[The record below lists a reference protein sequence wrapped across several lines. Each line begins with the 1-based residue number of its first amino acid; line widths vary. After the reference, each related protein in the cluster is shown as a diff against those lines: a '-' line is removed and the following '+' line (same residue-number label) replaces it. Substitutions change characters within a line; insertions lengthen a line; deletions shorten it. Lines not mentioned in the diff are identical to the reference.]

1 MFLTIPCIIIIII
14 LAIELSNKT
23 NELTKLKQE
32 NDMLHENIYHMANKL
47 NSIDLSKV
55 KEKKE
60 DKTKEKQ
67 ELLSNIPENI
77 SNEFVVEPKKEINR
91 NNLILITG
99 SIFIV
104 LAAFLF
110 ITSTWNVLPNIIKT
124 LILFLMIFVFLG
136 ISYFAG
142 EKLKIEKTSKA
153 FFYIAMIYIPI
164 VFYSVAYLGLL
175 GNYFMDGKGLS
186 LYLSITSA
194 ITAIIYV
201 VYSKKEEK
209 LLYANYLFQII
220 AVVNFGIFL
229 NRGYEIIYLLL
240 TFYNLA
246 ILIKNVYSKKESIS
260 NKLENILI
268 IFLSIIITLNVAGR
282 IFAIQ
287 MPGEFSISIELIL
300 SILLLLGVTF
310 YRGKETSYI
319 HGLSSLLCIVGVASV
334 VTKINLPLPVQEILI
349 LLTLIAVYLRSEFY
363 QKNSPTLDWIIIIIT
378 LVTLFL
384 AAIQNTIWVPILI
397 IITAII
403 LNFYRYI
410 KVKWDIHIAL
420 IIWLI
425 ALFYILIINA
435 FDLGYY
441 EFILFLTISEIITYL
456 VIKNT
461 KNEALHKIIE
471 INTNII
477 ILPNL
482 IYFAITDVINGQNTV
497 FLIPLVIMITSYL
510 NYKEKKKSY
519 NLLIT
524 YISSAILLK
533 TINNLWMIVPYRYIS
548 FIIVTIILLIIKL
561 LRKEK
566 LKEEPV
572 FIIQY
577 IISLIP
583 ILFIEKGL
591 NFLLA
596 IISIILMLIYNEKYQ
611 HNKKIE
617 YTSLIFLTLFLYI
630 EKVTIL
636 GITINPII
644 GLIAIIYWMTKSY
657 LSEERLTT
665 DWLALTYIILDY
677 IMYPLNQYF
686 TIILLMV
693 WSLANF
699 DSKKKYH
706 NFIKTVLYVNGLW
719 LYNAIIHD
727 TNLENITLLN
737 LFGYFTTLYLFTRTI
752 LCEKYHELATGLEWG
767 ITIILCLIAIVIYQ
781 NELDG
786 ILFVSFLILMMA
798 VSYLKKIEPTF
809 YISLVFI
816 IINAFLLTRTFW
828 FSLPWWLYLLIIGFV
843 LILFATNNELQTSVK
858 RQKILKMWRKHF
870 KDEV

>member
-1 MFLTIPCIIIIII
+1 MFLTIPCIIIIIV

-47 NSIDLSKV
+47 NSLDLSKV
-55 KEKKE
+55 KKKE
-60 DKTKEKQ
+60 EKPKEKV
-67 ELLSNIPENI
+67 ELPSNIPENI

-153 FFYIAMIYIPI
+153 FFCIAMIYIPI

-246 ILIKNVYSKKESIS
+246 ILIKNVYSKKENIS

-397 IITAII
+397 VITAII

-441 EFILFLTISEIITYL
+441 EFILFLTISEIIAYL

-461 KNEALHKIIE
+461 KNESLHKIIE

-583 ILFIEKGL
+583 ILFIEKDL

-798 VSYLKKIEPTF
+798 VSYLKKLEPTF

-843 LILFATNNELQTSVK
+843 LILFATNNELQTSIK

>member
-1 MFLTIPCIIIIII
+1 MFLTIPCCIIIIIV

-47 NSIDLSKV
+47 NSLDLSKV
-55 KEKKE
+55 KKKE
-60 DKTKEKQ
+60 EKPKEKV
-67 ELLSNIPENI
+67 ELPSNIAENI

-110 ITSTWNVLPNIIKT
+110 ITSTWNLLPNIIKT

-153 FFYIAMIYIPI
+153 FFCIAMIYIPI

-175 GNYFMDGKGLS
+175 GNYFMEGKGLS

-246 ILIKNVYSKKESIS
+246 ILIKNVYSKKENIS

-397 IITAII
+397 VITAII

-441 EFILFLTISEIITYL
+441 EFILFLTISEIIAYL

-461 KNEALHKIIE
+461 KNESLHKIIE

-583 ILFIEKGL
+583 ILFIEKDL

-798 VSYLKKIEPTF
+798 VSYLKKLEPTF

-858 RQKILKMWRKHF
+858 RQKILKMWKKHF

>member
-1 MFLTIPCIIIIII
+1 MFLTIPCIITIII
-14 LAIELSNKT
+14 LIIELNNKT

-55 KEKKE
+55 KKKKE
-60 DKTKEKQ
+60 DKTKEKV
-67 ELLSNIPENI
+67 ELPSNIPENI

-124 LILFLMIFVFLG
+124 LILFFMIFVFLG

-164 VFYSVAYLGLL
+164 VLYSIAYLGLL
-175 GNYFMDGKGLS
+175 GNYFMEGKGLS
-186 LYLSITSA
+186 LYLSITST

-201 VYSKKEEK
+201 LYSKKEKK

-220 AVVNFGIFL
+220 AIINFGIFL

-240 TFYNLA
+240 TLYNLA
-246 ILIKNVYSKKESIS
+246 ILIKNVYSKKEDIS

-268 IFLSIIITLNVAGR
+268 IFLSIMITLNITGR
-282 IFAIQ
+282 ILAIQ
-287 MPGEFSISIELIL
+287 MPGEFSSTIELIL
-300 SILLLLGVTF
+300 SAFLLLGITI
-310 YRGKETSYI
+310 YRSKEIGYI
-319 HGLSSLLCIVGVASV
+319 HGLSSLLSIVGVASI
-334 VTKINLPLPVQEILI
+334 VTKINLPLPAQEILI
-349 LLTLIAVYLRSEFY
+349 LLTIIGVYLRSEFY
-363 QKNSPTLDWIIIIIT
+363 QKNSQTLDWIIIIIT

-397 IITAII
+397 TLSAII
-403 LNFYRYI
+403 INIYRYI

-425 ALFYILIINA
+425 ALFYILIMNA

-441 EFILFLTISEIITYL
+441 EFILFLTISEIIKYL

-461 KNEALHKIIE
+461 QNESLHKIIE

-477 ILPNL
+477 VLPNF
-482 IYFAITDVINGQNTV
+482 IYFAITDILNGQNTV

-510 NYKEKKKSY
+510 NYKEQKKSY
-519 NLLIT
+519 HLLIA
-524 YISSAILLK
+524 YISSAILLE
-533 TINNLWMIVPYRYIS
+533 TINNLWMISPDRYLS
-548 FIIVTIILLIIKL
+548 FIIVTIVVLMIKFYK
-561 LRKEK
+561 KEK
-566 LKEEPV
+566 IEEEKV

-577 IISLIP
+577 IISLLP
-583 ILFIEKGL
+583 ILFIEKNL

-596 IISIILMLIYNEKYQ
+596 IISILGTLIYNEKYQ
-611 HNKKIE
+611 YNKKLK
-617 YTSLIFLTLFLYI
+617 YTSYIFLTLFLYS
-630 EKVTIL
+630 EKVTLL

-644 GLIAIIYWMTKSY
+644 SLITIIYWMTKSY
-657 LSEERLTT
+657 LSEERLIT

-699 DSKKKYH
+699 DSKKKHH

-719 LYNAIIHD
+719 LYNAIVHD
-727 TNLENITLLN
+727 VNLENITLLN

-752 LCEKYHELATGLEWG
+752 LCEKYHELAIGLEWG
-767 ITIILCLIAIVIYQ
+767 MTIVLCLVAIVIYQ

-798 VSYLKKIEPTF
+798 ISYLKKLEPTF

-816 IINAFLLTRTFW
+816 IINAFLLTREFW
-828 FSLPWWLYLLIIGFV
+828 FSLPWWLYLLVIGFI
-843 LILFATNNELQTSVK
+843 LILFATNNELQTSIK

>member
-47 NSIDLSKV
+47 NSLDLSKV
-55 KEKKE
+55 KKKE
-60 DKTKEKQ
+60 EKPKEKV
-67 ELLSNIPENI
+67 ELPSNIAENI

-153 FFYIAMIYIPI
+153 FFCIAMIYIPI

-175 GNYFMDGKGLS
+175 GNYFMEGKGLS

-300 SILLLLGVTF
+300 STLLLLGITF
-310 YRGKETSYI
+310 YRSKETSYI
-319 HGLSSLLCIVGVASV
+319 HGLSSLLCIVGVASI

-397 IITAII
+397 VITAII

-441 EFILFLTISEIITYL
+441 EFILFLTISEIIAYL

-461 KNEALHKIIE
+461 KNESLHKIIE

-510 NYKEKKKSY
+510 NYKEQKKSY
-519 NLLIT
+519 HLLIA
-524 YISSAILLK
+524 YISSAILLE
-533 TINNLWMIVPYRYIS
+533 TINNLWMISPDRYLS
-548 FIIVTIILLIIKL
+548 FIIVTIVVLMIKFYK
-561 LRKEK
+561 KEK
-566 LKEEPV
+566 IEEEKV

-577 IISLIP
+577 IISLLP
-583 ILFIEKGL
+583 ILFIEKNL

-596 IISIILMLIYNEKYQ
+596 IISILGTLIYNEKYQ
-611 HNKKIE
+611 HNKKLKYIS
-617 YTSLIFLTLFLYI
+617 YIFLTLFLYS
-630 EKVTIL
+630 EKVTLL

-644 GLIAIIYWMTKSY
+644 SLITIIYWMTKSY
-657 LSEERLTT
+657 LSEERLIT

-719 LYNAIIHD
+719 LYNAIVHD
-727 TNLENITLLN
+727 VNLENITLLN

-752 LCEKYHELATGLEWG
+752 LCEKYHELAIGLEWG
-767 ITIILCLIAIVIYQ
+767 MTIVLCLVAIVIYQ

-798 VSYLKKIEPTF
+798 ISYLKKLEPTF

-816 IINAFLLTRTFW
+816 IINAFLLTREFW
-828 FSLPWWLYLLIIGFV
+828 FSLPWWLYLLVIGFI
-843 LILFATNNELQTSVK
+843 LILFATNNELQTSIK

>member
-1 MFLTIPCIIIIII
+1 MFLTIPCIIIIIV

-55 KEKKE
+55 KKKE
-60 DKTKEKQ
+60 EKPKEKV
-67 ELLSNIPENI
+67 ELPSNIPENI

-153 FFYIAMIYIPI
+153 FFCIAMIYIPI

-246 ILIKNVYSKKESIS
+246 ILIKNVYSKKENIS

-397 IITAII
+397 VITAII

-441 EFILFLTISEIITYL
+441 EFILFLTISEIIAYL

-461 KNEALHKIIE
+461 KNESLHKIIE

-583 ILFIEKGL
+583 ILFIEKDL

-798 VSYLKKIEPTF
+798 VSYLKKLEPTF

-843 LILFATNNELQTSVK
+843 LILFATNNELQTSIK

-870 KDEV
+870 KDEL

>member
-1 MFLTIPCIIIIII
+1 MFLTIPCCIIIIIV

-47 NSIDLSKV
+47 NSLDLSKV
-55 KEKKE
+55 KKKE
-60 DKTKEKQ
+60 EKPKEKV
-67 ELLSNIPENI
+67 ELPSNIAENI

-110 ITSTWNVLPNIIKT
+110 ITSTWNLLPNIIKT
-124 LILFLMIFVFLG
+124 LILFLMIFIFLG

-153 FFYIAMIYIPI
+153 FFCIAMIYIPI

-397 IITAII
+397 VITAII

-583 ILFIEKGL
+583 ILFIEKDL

-798 VSYLKKIEPTF
+798 VSYLKKLEPTF

-843 LILFATNNELQTSVK
+843 LILFATNNELQTSIK